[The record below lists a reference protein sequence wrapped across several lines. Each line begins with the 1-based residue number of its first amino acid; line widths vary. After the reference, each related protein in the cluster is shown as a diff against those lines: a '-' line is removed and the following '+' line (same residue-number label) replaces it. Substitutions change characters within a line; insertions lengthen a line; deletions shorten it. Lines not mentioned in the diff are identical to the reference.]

1 MTRLGAHDVIALL
14 ADPASWQSWDRPP
27 TQVTAD
33 SEYAEEL
40 ACARAKTGLDEAV
53 ITGVATIRGHRI
65 AMLVCDFGFLGGSI
79 GVAAS
84 DRLAAAIRRATA
96 EKLPLL
102 ALPTSG
108 GTRMQEG
115 TTAFLQ
121 MVKITSAVVAHKS
134 AHLPY
139 LVYLR
144 DPTTGGV
151 FASWGSL
158 GHVTF
163 AEPGALVGFLGPRV
177 YEALYGN
184 PFPTGVQTSENLYAR
199 GLIDA
204 VTPLHELGDMVD
216 RALTIIT
223 RSPHTTTLPRPV
235 HTPSPDIPA
244 WQSVTA
250 SRRPERPG
258 VRELLHHAATDVLT
272 LNGTG
277 QGENDPGLLLALTR
291 FGDMPCVLLGQDRH
305 SQTPQAPLGPGA
317 LRQARRGMRL
327 AADLDLPLV
336 TVIDTAGAALSR
348 EAEERGLAGEIAR
361 CIADMVALEVPTVS
375 VLLGQG
381 TGGGALALVPADRIL
396 AAQHGWLSP
405 LPPRGPARSFTT
417 TQATLRLWRPN
428 KECGPRTCS
437 QTASSTVS
445 SPNTP
450 TPPPN
455 PSHSASASAPPSATN
470 WRHWATRTP
479 REDSPNARNDSTG
492 SANPTPSWQQLDSD
506 HAQRPASTD
515 RGARPCGMS
524 ASRPEPNDGSS
535 TTTAPGRPGHYPTP
549 RPLHGTGSFAGRAA
563 EWTRRSSFPPW
574 VDAPDTKHAQKRSA
588 RYARCSRN
596 AASMPSMP
604 LSHTGFGVA

>member
-1 MTRLGAHDVIALL
+1 M
-14 ADPASWQSWDRPP
+14 
-27 TQVTAD
+27 
-33 SEYAEEL
+33 
-40 ACARAKTGLDEAV
+40 
-53 ITGVATIRGHRI
+53 
-65 AMLVCDFGFLGGSI
+65 
-79 GVAAS
+79 
-84 DRLAAAIRRATA
+84 
-96 EKLPLL
+96 
-102 ALPTSG
+102 
-108 GTRMQEG
+108 
-115 TTAFLQ
+115 
-121 MVKITSAVVAHKS
+121 
-134 AHLPY
+134 
-139 LVYLR
+139 
-144 DPTTGGV
+144 
-151 FASWGSL
+151 
-158 GHVTF
+158 
-163 AEPGALVGFLGPRV
+163 
-177 YEALYGN
+177 
-184 PFPTGVQTSENLYAR
+184 
-199 GLIDA
+199 
-204 VTPLHELGDMVD
+204 
-216 RALTIIT
+216 
-223 RSPHTTTLPRPV
+223 
-235 HTPSPDIPA
+235 HTPAPDIPA

-258 VRELLHHAATDVLT
+258 VRELLRHAATDVLT

-381 TGGGALALVPADRIL
+381 TGGGALALVPADRVL
-396 AAQHGWLSP
+396 ATQHGWLSP
-405 LPPRGPARSFTT
+405 LPPEG
-417 TQATLRLWRPN
+417 
-428 KECGPRTCS
+428 
-437 QTASSTVS
+437 
-445 SPNTP
+445 
-450 TPPPN
+450 
-455 PSHSASASAPPSATN
+455 ASAILHHDTSHAPAMAAKQGVRSADLLADGIVDRVSPRIPGRRSRTRAVLPPRRRPSSATN

-479 REDSPNARNDSTG
+479 REDSPNACNDSTG

-506 HAQRPASTD
+506 QAQRPTSTD
-515 RGARPCGMS
+515 REDLPCGLS
-524 ASRPEPNDGSS
+524 ASPPEPNDGSS
-535 TTTAPGRPGHYPTP
+535 TTTAPGRRGHYPTP

-563 EWTRRSSFPPW
+563 GWTRRSSFPPW